1 MDKMKKMAPDLSA
14 KKDVLMALKKLA
26 MQMMSEDP
34 EGQDGAVVARVQMGK
49 LGSKEDQMHRGAEA
63 LRGPDMEK
71 CEMEDESEEDSEG
84 MESEDEEMEDEEA
97 PAAKAA
103 KKLFK

>member
-34 EGQDGAVVARVQMGK
+34 EGEDGAVVARVQMGK
-49 LGSKEDQMHRGAEA
+49 LGSKEDQMHRGVEA

-71 CEMEDESEEDSEG
+71 CEMEDESEED
-84 MESEDEEMEDEEA
+84 ESEEMEDEEE
-97 PAAKAA
+97 PAVKAA
-103 KKLFK
+103 KKLLK